1 MVNLGYW
8 SKPFVLEESY
18 TDNHWMITYSMP
30 LVYENTVYGVLGSE
44 ISVSYLTDYFSVK
57 DLDAD
62 LNAGYALM
70 IQNDAGQY
78 EAIAGKGALYRFLGR
93 PEK

>member
-62 LNAGYALM
+62 LM
-70 IQNDAGQY
+70 
-78 EAIAGKGALYRFLGR
+78 RVMR
-93 PEK
+93 